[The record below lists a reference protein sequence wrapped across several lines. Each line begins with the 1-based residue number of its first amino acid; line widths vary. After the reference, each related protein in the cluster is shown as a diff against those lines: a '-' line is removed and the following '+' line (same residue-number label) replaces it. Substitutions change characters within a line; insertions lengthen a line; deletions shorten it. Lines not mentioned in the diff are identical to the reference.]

1 VDAMGPGFRV
11 PLLVV
16 SPYAKHGYIT
26 HHFHE
31 AAGFIKFIEHNFDL
45 GTLGARDAGSDAYL
59 DCFDYTQKP
68 PDFAPVP
75 TKVKPEQLIRE
86 VDSGPPDD
94 D

>member
-1 VDAMGPGFRV
+1 MGPGFRV
-11 PLLVV
+11 PLLIV

-45 GTLGARDAGSDAYL
+45 GTLGARDAGSDAFL
-59 DCFDYTQKP
+59 DCFDYTQGP
-68 PDFAPVP
+68 PVFAPIP